1 MNTIGYYRP
10 RSLVEALKVIHDY
23 ASRAKVIAGGT
34 NVLPDIQAGK
44 VKDCVLVDVTGLN
57 ELSGI
62 RTEGDLVLVG
72 SLTPISDLAASRTIR
87 EQANVLWQACQVF
100 GDPLVRNRA
109 TIGGNLAYAS
119 PAADTAVPLL
129 LLETTLIAESLTK
142 GRREILLD
150 QFFRGPGETVLAPE
164 ELITSLVF
172 HSASFYQS
180 AYIKFSLRQAMAIS
194 VANCGVLLQGTDPF
208 RTARVGFGALAPVPL
223 RAART
228 EAFLCGKMPV
238 ESVFAEAAAI
248 AQSEL
253 QPISDL
259 RGSREY
265 RVMLADALFQQA
277 MRKALTREGQ
287 WIS

>member
-1 MNTIGYYRP
+1 MNAISYYRP

-44 VKDCVLVDVTGLN
+44 VKDCVLVDVTGLD
-57 ELSGI
+57 ELIGI
-62 RTEGDLVLVG
+62 RMEGDMVFLG
-72 SLTPISDLAASRTIR
+72 SLTLISDLAASRTIR

-129 LLETTLIAESLTK
+129 LLETTLIAESLAK
-142 GRREILLD
+142 GRREILLT

-164 ELITSLVF
+164 ELVTSLFF
-172 HSASFYQS
+172 HSMSSYQG
-180 AYIKFSLRQAMAIS
+180 AYIKFGLRQAMAIS
-194 VANCGVLLQGTDPF
+194 VANCGVLLKGTDTF
-208 RTARVGFGALAPVPL
+208 QAARVGFGALAPVPL
-223 RAART
+223 RATQT
-228 EAFLCGKMPV
+228 EAFLCGQVPD
-238 ESVFAEAAAI
+238 ESVFAKAAAI

-253 QPISDL
+253 HPISDL

-265 RVMLADALFQQA
+265 RVMLADALFKQA
-277 MRKALTREGQ
+277 MRKSLA
-287 WIS
+287 

>member
-1 MNTIGYYRP
+1 LNAISYYRP
-10 RSLVEALKVIHDY
+10 KNLVEALKLLHEY

-34 NVLPDIQAGK
+34 NVLPDIQSGK
-44 VKDCVLVDVTGLN
+44 VKDCVLVDVTGLD

-62 RTEGDLVLVG
+62 RMEGEMVFLG
-72 SLTPISDLAASRTIR
+72 SLTVISDLAASRTIR

-129 LLETTLIAESLTK
+129 ILETTLIAESLAK
-142 GRREILLD
+142 GRREIPLN

-164 ELITSLVF
+164 ELVTSLYF
-172 HSASFYQS
+172 HNSSSYQS
-180 AYIKFSLRQAMAIS
+180 AYVKFGLRQAMAIS
-194 VANCGVLLQGTDPF
+194 LANCGVLLKETGTF
-208 RTARVGFGALAPVPL
+208 QAARIGFGALAPVPL
-223 RAART
+223 RATKT
-228 EAFLCGKMPV
+228 EAFLCGQVPD
-238 ESVFAEAAAI
+238 ETVFMKAAMI

-259 RGSREY
+259 RGSKEY
-265 RVMLADALFQQA
+265 RVILADALFQQA
-277 MRKALTREGQ
+277 LRKALA
-287 WIS
+287 